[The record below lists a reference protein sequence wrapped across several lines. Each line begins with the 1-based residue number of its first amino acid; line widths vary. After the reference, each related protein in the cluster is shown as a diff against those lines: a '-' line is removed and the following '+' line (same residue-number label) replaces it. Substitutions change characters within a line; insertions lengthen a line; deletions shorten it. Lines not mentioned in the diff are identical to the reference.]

1 VVELKKMNAQIQT
14 FHSSSSF
21 PDKPAGPDEDFL
33 LVRNNIFAVFD
44 GVTLLFQDPYP
55 DPSPAYDVSQIA
67 AETIAEGISQD
78 VSQRTVSL
86 LSKVFKEAN
95 SCVKEYN
102 NRLGITRK
110 TVDHLSRQYASTVG
124 AFGFFA
130 NGILYFAQIND
141 SGVMVFDPLGN
152 REVDFVINSKP
163 LINYLT
169 DLEKAGKFQPGSK
182 EEHIFIRS
190 QVVNNCNLFY
200 QNQKID
206 FGVMNGQ
213 DEAVDFLH
221 FGCCNIVSGQI
232 ALFYTD
238 GFLPFVYDK
247 EFIKVLLVAGD
258 KSKITEYIS
267 QKETLGE
274 KFQKEKTMI
283 VVHFS

>member
-1 VVELKKMNAQIQT
+1 MNTQIQT
-14 FHSSSSF
+14 FHFSSSF
-21 PDKPAGPDEDFL
+21 PNKPVRPDEDFL
-33 LVRNNIFAVFD
+33 LVKENTLAVFD

-55 DPSPAYDVSQIA
+55 NPSPAYDVSQIA
-67 AETIAEGISQD
+67 AETIAEVIAQD
-78 VSQRTVSL
+78 VSQGTASL

-95 SCVKEYN
+95 SRVKEYN
-102 NRLGITRK
+102 NRLGITSK

-130 NGILYFAQIND
+130 NGILHFAQIND
-141 SGVMVFDPLGN
+141 SGVMVLDPLGS

-182 EEHIFIRS
+182 EEHIFVRS
-190 QVVNNCNLFY
+190 QVVNNRNLFY
-200 QNQKID
+200 QGQKID

-213 DEAVDFLH
+213 DEAVNFLH
-221 FGCCNIVSGQI
+221 FGCCNVVSGQI

-247 EFIKVLLVAGD
+247 EFIKVLFVTRD
-258 KSKITEYIS
+258 KSKISEYIS

-283 VVHFS
+283 VIQFP

>member
-1 VVELKKMNAQIQT
+1 MNAQIQT
-14 FHSSSSF
+14 FHFSNTF
-21 PDKPAGPDEDFL
+21 PNKPARPDEDFL
-33 LVRNNIFAVFD
+33 LVKENTFAVFD

-67 AETIAEGISQD
+67 AETIAEVISQD
-78 VSQRTVSL
+78 VSQGTISL
-86 LSKVFKEAN
+86 LNKVFKEAN
-95 SCVKEYN
+95 SRVKEYN

-110 TVDHLSRQYASTVG
+110 TVNHLNRQYASTVG

-163 LINYLT
+163 FINYLT
-169 DLEKAGKFQPGSK
+169 GLEKAGKFQPGSK
-182 EEHIFIRS
+182 EEHIFVRS
-190 QVVNNCNLFY
+190 QVVNNRNLFY
-200 QNQKID
+200 QGQKID

-221 FGCCNIVSGQI
+221 FGCCNLASGQI

-238 GFLPFVYDK
+238 GFLPFVYDRDFIQRLYKTDKKSDLEDYLKAK
-247 EFIKVLLVAGD
+247 E
-258 KSKITEYIS
+258 
-267 QKETLGE
+267 KEAE
-274 KFQKEKTMI
+274 KFQKEKSLII
-283 VVHFS
+283 VRFN